1 MVRTISD
8 NQKQKSE
15 IEDDNEINES
25 NESHKNEK
33 NDLNDKKC
41 RKFKTKIDIPGEIDP
56 KSIKAKYWNGILEIV
71 IKKATTT
78 TKVVEIPAE

>member
-1 MVRTISD
+1 MDITLMVRTISD

-33 NDLNDKKC
+33 NDLNDKK
-41 RKFKTKIDIPGEIDP
+41 
-56 KSIKAKYWNGILEIV
+56 
-71 IKKATTT
+71 
-78 TKVVEIPAE
+78 